1 MGGAGL
7 GLLSNLRESLEARV
21 RGLLLLWDTTQ
32 ACKKSFISYVRVSSP
47 EDEEESEKGDFGM
60 SNFLLAAV
68 TIAFP
73 SLNE

>member
-7 GLLSNLRESLEARV
+7 GLLSNFRESLEARV
-21 RGLLLLWDTTQ
+21 RGLLLWDTTQ
-32 ACKKSFISYVRVSSP
+32 ACETSFISYVRVSSP